1 MQVEMQ
7 VEMETE
13 VDMEVQVQVDVE
25 VEMEMEVEVEME
37 MEGGV
42 RVVGWGA
49 RRRGRARIVGA
60 EQPERAE
67 GQRVRRVV
75 QGGREPVEAQVAD
88 EHLGFLLGE
97 ALEEHRLGRAAL
109 RVSVRVRERVRAR
122 VRVRGRVRAGVRVR
136 VRVRGE
142 G

>member
-1 MQVEMQ
+1 M
-7 VEMETE
+7 
-13 VDMEVQVQVDVE
+13 
-25 VEMEMEVEVEME
+25 
-37 MEGGV
+37 

-49 RRRGRARIVGA
+49 RRRGRARVVGA

-88 EHLGFLLGE
+88 EHLGLLLRE

-122 VRVRGRVRAGVRVR
+122 VSVRVRVIAGVRVR
-136 VRVRGE
+136 ARVRVTVTVTVTVMVTVTVTVTVTNDSDE
-142 G
+142 